1 MTAFTSRTLAR
12 HASLWDLAAI
22 WVTLTATLA
31 YLEVPLVNAPLF
43 ATALVLQA
51 ALGTTMITWLLNGVK
66 PSLLLVL
73 GPGLI
78 LGGALSFALFQLVG
92 RGVVGVVA
100 STLAGLGSA
109 GLLVRSLAPETNAE
123 PRWWLLGQVT
133 GMGALA
139 LVPEFEELFPV
150 AVVLFALGLVRDP
163 ARERSRWQLALA
175 ALFGTILII
184 STLAFRRDY
193 WWLVT
198 DDYLM
203 LEVIARHLSI
213 EGPFQSWGANSFTS
227 YHWLSY
233 GWSGLLDL
241 LGGRPEPLVTLTRV
255 MPIVYSVSMASSIVM
270 IGKRTRVELM
280 TMASMILAWA
290 VISIGRFEWTGTST
304 GGVYAI
310 LAASVAVVLATQLAG
325 LSKARILALLVM
337 FFVLAGLTKLPSTFA
352 FTLGVLIMVIEVALV
367 RSSASSPRWVTYAL
381 SMAIAGLAILC
392 AVWLFGVYV
401 DGRIRFADMNPGL
414 GQLASY
420 GRFFV
425 APTLI
430 LNQLWIWILVGLAIF
445 QRSTAREVSSWRT
458 RWLLGT
464 GAVSVAC
471 ALVLE
476 MSLSGSSNTY
486 SYFSGPF
493 YFLASLSILSFRT
506 PPNIERVSRPAVLIP
521 TAALVLAGVAWGASE
536 STSAFW
542 NLIGRAMKIDD
553 PTKLELLKFFTSD
566 RRVAVSFGAVIFLFV
581 TIFFRSAKSRVV
593 EPIVIALT
601 VTTLLGL
608 APVSRESYDK
618 EISTEQI
625 VAGLG
630 SESVREIGEWIRVR
644 TPAESLIGT
653 NYLSDES
660 GGSVSEYAFAVWSQR
675 EFLVLGPQLGY
686 GTSLARTAA
695 FALSRSFADA
705 PTPESCARL
714 TDQGVKYFIADTQRT
729 KNRDWST
736 CAEQVLSVDNFVV
749 LELNERS

>member
-1 MTAFTSRTLAR
+1 
-12 HASLWDLAAI
+12 
-22 WVTLTATLA
+22 
-31 YLEVPLVNAPLF
+31 
-43 ATALVLQA
+43 
-51 ALGTTMITWLLNGVK
+51 
-66 PSLLLVL
+66 
-73 GPGLI
+73 
-78 LGGALSFALFQLVG
+78 
-92 RGVVGVVA
+92 
-100 STLAGLGSA
+100 
-109 GLLVRSLAPETNAE
+109 
-123 PRWWLLGQVT
+123 
-133 GMGALA
+133 
-139 LVPEFEELFPV
+139 
-150 AVVLFALGLVRDP
+150 
-163 ARERSRWQLALA
+163 
-175 ALFGTILII
+175 
-184 STLAFRRDY
+184 
-193 WWLVT
+193 
-198 DDYLM
+198 
-203 LEVIARHLSI
+203 
-213 EGPFQSWGANSFTS
+213 
-227 YHWLSY
+227 
-233 GWSGLLDL
+233 
-241 LGGRPEPLVTLTRV
+241 
-255 MPIVYSVSMASSIVM
+255 
-270 IGKRTRVELM
+270 
-280 TMASMILAWA
+280 
-290 VISIGRFEWTGTST
+290 
-304 GGVYAI
+304 
-310 LAASVAVVLATQLAG
+310 
-325 LSKARILALLVM
+325 
-337 FFVLAGLTKLPSTFA
+337 
-352 FTLGVLIMVIEVALV
+352 
-367 RSSASSPRWVTYAL
+367 
-381 SMAIAGLAILC
+381 
-392 AVWLFGVYV
+392 
-401 DGRIRFADMNPGL
+401 
-414 GQLASY
+414 
-420 GRFFV
+420 
-425 APTLI
+425 
-430 LNQLWIWILVGLAIF
+430 
-445 QRSTAREVSSWRT
+445 
-458 RWLLGT
+458 LGT

-653 NYLSDES
+653 NSLSDES

-729 KNRDWST
+729 NNRDWST
-736 CAEQVLSVDNFVV
+736 CAKQVLSVDNFVV